1 MKCTN
6 CAKLVPDA
14 ANFCGY
20 CGHQLKTV
28 SLSPA
33 ASRTRNA
40 PVNFKTAGVAR
51 ILKLIALVLMGLT
64 AAYALYGAVFI
75 IMKVW
80 APFEQHVLNLLPP
93 IIIIAMI
100 FLARKKPLLAAAVLL
115 VPAVLNFTNLLF
127 SIPLVVAVLFLIASW
142 YIAREQTNQKV
153 L

>member
-33 ASRTRNA
+33 AVASRTRNA

-51 ILKLIALVLMGLT
+51 IIKLIALVLMGLA

-75 IMKVW
+75 IVKVW

-93 IIIIAMI
+93 ILIIAMI
-100 FLARKKPLLAAAVLL
+100 FLARKKPLIAAAVML
-115 VPAVLNFTNLLF
+115 VPAVLNFSNLLF
-127 SIPLVVAVLFLIASW
+127 SIPLIVAVLLLITSW
-142 YIAREQTNQKV
+142 YIARQQ
-153 L
+153 LQ